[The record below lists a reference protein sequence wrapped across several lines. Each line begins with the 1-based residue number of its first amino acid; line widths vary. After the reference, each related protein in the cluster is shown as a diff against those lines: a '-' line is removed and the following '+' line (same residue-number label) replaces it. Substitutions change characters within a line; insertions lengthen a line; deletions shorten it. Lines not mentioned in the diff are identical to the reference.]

1 MIPTLDYVKQKFQEY
16 NEQMFGGKLQQLPF
30 KLSSARSFLG
40 EIRCVRKKQPD
51 GTWHYTDF
59 AFVIS
64 NKIDMPQD
72 IVDDAIIHEMIH
84 YYIFSNQLQDN
95 GPHGDL
101 FKEMMRKINVKFNR
115 NISVF
120 HKKTE
125 DDEKNDTEKRQHLIC
140 IVRMRGNSWGVT
152 VASKAKLFYLWDEL
166 PKFPKVVECKWYVS
180 TDPFFNR
187 FPRAKSVK
195 IYAISRQEMEEHTKD
210 AQPLIREGNSVK
222 AIKD

>member
-1 MIPTLDYVKQKFQEY
+1 
-16 NEQMFGGKLQQLPF
+16 
-30 KLSSARSFLG
+30 
-40 EIRCVRKKQPD
+40 
-51 GTWHYTDF
+51 
-59 AFVIS
+59 
-64 NKIDMPQD
+64 
-72 IVDDAIIHEMIH
+72 
-84 YYIFSNQLQDN
+84 
-95 GPHGDL
+95 
-101 FKEMMRKINVKFNR
+101 
-115 NISVF
+115 
-120 HKKTE
+120 
-125 DDEKNDTEKRQHLIC
+125 
-140 IVRMRGNSWGVT
+140 MRGNSWGVT

>member
-1 MIPTLDYVKQKFQEY
+1 MI
-16 NEQMFGGKLQQLPF
+16 
-30 KLSSARSFLG
+30 
-40 EIRCVRKKQPD
+40 
-51 GTWHYTDF
+51 
-59 AFVIS
+59 
-64 NKIDMPQD
+64 
-72 IVDDAIIHEMIH
+72 
-84 YYIFSNQLQDN
+84 
-95 GPHGDL
+95 
-101 FKEMMRKINVKFNR
+101 RKINVKFNR

-120 HKKTE
+120 LKKTE

-180 TDPFFNR
+180 TDLFFNR